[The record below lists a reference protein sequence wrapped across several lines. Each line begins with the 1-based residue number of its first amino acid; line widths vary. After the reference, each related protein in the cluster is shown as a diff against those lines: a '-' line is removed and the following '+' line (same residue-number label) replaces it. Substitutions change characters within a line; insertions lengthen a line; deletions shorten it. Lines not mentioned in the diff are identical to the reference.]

1 MLSSIGIPG
10 LILILIIA
18 LVIFGP
24 SKLPEIGRA
33 FGRTL
38 TEFKSAAKDL
48 TKDED
53 DEKKQKEKDA
63 ADKMVG
69 LAGKNG
75 EESLNRV
82 K

>member
-38 TEFKSAAKDL
+38 SEFKTAAKDL
-48 TKDED
+48 TKDEEPPD
-53 DEKKQKEKDA
+53 KPAESVKAAEATKSMEPAKKE
-63 ADKMVG
+63 V
-69 LAGKNG
+69 
-75 EESLNRV
+75 S
-82 K
+82 

>member
-38 TEFKSAAKDL
+38 SEFKTAAKDL
-48 TKDED
+48 TKDEELD
-53 DEKKQKEKDA
+53 KPAEPVKAAEATKSMEPAKKE
-63 ADKMVG
+63 V
-69 LAGKNG
+69 
-75 EESLNRV
+75 S
-82 K
+82 